1 MRHQLATRFVVVLT
15 VVLALAVVLWAALA
29 RTATA
34 PAAAPSAADRTS
46 SVLELDGDVDRGRD
60 IFLDTPGR
68 ACASCHSFERL
79 DVDADGGP
87 PIEALEVSP
96 RDTVASLLEGTVPT
110 HDDERYEHLLSN
122 QQIADLVALLED
134 AGNG

>member
-29 RTATA
+29 RTA
-34 PAAAPSAADRTS
+34 AAPTAEDRTA
-46 SVLELDGDVDRGRD
+46 SVLELDGDVERGRD

-79 DVDADGGP
+79 DVETDGGP
-87 PIEALEVSP
+87 PIEALEVTP
-96 RDTVASLLEGTVPT
+96 RETVASLLAGTVPV
-110 HDDERYEHLLSN
+110 HDDEGYEHLLSN
-122 QQIADLVALLED
+122 QQLADLAALLED
-134 AGNG
+134 AGND